1 MREAAKDLFA
11 DRGYESTSTA
21 AICRL
26 AGTSQSQLIKHFTNK
41 QGLFEAIFEYAWEQI
56 NPAVRLAT
64 ENIASTREKLTVLI
78 DMVLGFLEKD
88 RAIRT
93 LFLLEGRRMR
103 GDGHMIGLVPG
114 FREFIKM
121 LDGILKELA
130 AQGELA
136 PNIHPQAFRSALMGA
151 IEAMP
156 RDRHAGPYVAL
167 SCILRGVGHAR
178 HDLQFALAMHDQVI
192 SCSLSLAARP
202 TRRLCVGPFDFVF
215 LSFAASPLEPIP
227 YLLG

>member
-1 MREAAKDLFA
+1 MPVHKTAVLTSSHDRLREAAKDLFA

-41 QGLFEAIFEYAWEQI
+41 QGVLEAIFEHAWEQI

-64 ENIASTREKLTVLI
+64 ENIASTREKLRVLI

-103 GDGHMIGLVPG
+103 GDGHMIVLVPG
-114 FREFIKM
+114 FIEFIKM

-151 IEAMP
+151 IEGMVRDQMLARGSRFPASYAEAEMRAM
-156 RDRHAGPYVAL
+156 
-167 SCILRGVGHAR
+167 
-178 HDLQFALAMHDQVI
+178 I
-192 SCSLSLAARP
+192 SSLLSLCM
-202 TRRLCVGPFDFVF
+202 TK
-215 LSFAASPLEPIP
+215 
-227 YLLG
+227 

>member
-1 MREAAKDLFA
+1 MPLQKTAVLASSHDRLREAAKDLFA

-41 QGLFEAIFEYAWEQI
+41 QGVLEAIFEHAWEQI

-64 ENIASTREKLTVLI
+64 ENIASPREKLRVLI

-88 RAIRT
+88 RATRT

-103 GDGHMIGLVPG
+103 GDGQLIVLIPG
-114 FREFIKM
+114 FMEFIKM

-130 AQGELA
+130 AQGELV
-136 PNIHPQAFRSALMGA
+136 PNIHPEAFRSALMGG
-151 IEAMP
+151 IEGMLRDHMLARSSRFPASYVESDMRAM
-156 RDRHAGPYVAL
+156 
-167 SCILRGVGHAR
+167 
-178 HDLQFALAMHDQVI
+178 I
-192 SCSLSLAARP
+192 SSLLSLCM
-202 TRRLCVGPFDFVF
+202 TK
-215 LSFAASPLEPIP
+215 
-227 YLLG
+227 

>member
-1 MREAAKDLFA
+1 MPIRKTAVLASSRDRIREGAKTLFA
-11 DRGYESTSTA
+11 ESGFEDATTA

-41 QGLFEAIFEYAWEQI
+41 QGVLEAIFEHAWEQV

-64 ENIASTREKLTVLI
+64 ENIASTREKLRVLI

-103 GDGHMIGLVPG
+103 GDGHMIVLVPG
-114 FREFIKM
+114 FIEFIKM

-151 IEAMP
+151 IEGMV
-156 RDRHAGPYVAL
+156 RDQML
-167 SCILRGVGHAR
+167 AR
-178 HDLQFALAMHDQVI
+178 SSRFPASYAEAEMRTMI
-192 SCSLSLAARP
+192 SSLLSLCM
-202 TRRLCVGPFDFVF
+202 TK
-215 LSFAASPLEPIP
+215 
-227 YLLG
+227 

>member
-1 MREAAKDLFA
+1 VPVHKTAVLTSSHDRLREAAKGLFA
-11 DRGYESTSTA
+11 ESGFEDTTTA

-41 QGLFEAIFEYAWEQI
+41 QGVLEAIFEHAWEQI

-64 ENIASTREKLTVLI
+64 ENIASPREKLRVLI

-103 GDGHMIGLVPG
+103 GDGHMIVLVPG
-114 FREFIKM
+114 FIEFIKM

-151 IEAMP
+151 IEGMVRDQMLARSSRFPASYAEAEMRAM
-156 RDRHAGPYVAL
+156 
-167 SCILRGVGHAR
+167 
-178 HDLQFALAMHDQVI
+178 I
-192 SCSLSLAARP
+192 SSLLSLCM
-202 TRRLCVGPFDFVF
+202 TK
-215 LSFAASPLEPIP
+215 
-227 YLLG
+227 